1 MTTQITSQTAQPLQ
15 GLGWW
20 NVYFIIK
27 IALFLQGIL
36 SFHPL
41 ENFALVIFLLLPL
54 KGRLL
59 QILRLMVAIPAA
71 AWLMHYD
78 SYLPP
83 LERLWAQMGQL
94 MQFEWHYLLEL
105 TGRVIS
111 FQTLAALF
119 AVAAGYSLLNRV
131 LRVSVIVVATLF
143 VISLPAAQ
151 MSAAVAQPEQQTVG
165 EKTIPDNHTV
175 PDSQTVKTATSVTS
189 PTGTDD
195 ASLNT
200 YLSGFFDTE
209 SERQVLFDN
218 RAQTAAPF
226 DLLFLSLCSV
236 AWDDIEIAGLSD
248 HPLFKEFDVLFD
260 RYNAATS
267 YSGPA
272 VIRLLRASC
281 GQENHRQLFSGAP
294 SQQCYLFDNL
304 KRLGFEE
311 NLIMN
316 HDGVFDNFLQL
327 IKTEG
332 QVSAD
337 LMPQQGFPPYQK
349 AFDGKPVYRDRQV
362 LEDWFTHRKSDHS
375 EKVVTL
381 YNTISL
387 HDGNRI
393 IRGDTSTSM
402 ASYKTRLKNL
412 LDDLYAFF
420 QTLKQSE
427 RNIVVVMIPEHG
439 AGMKGDRMQISGMR
453 EIPSESITHIP
464 VGLKIFG
471 KGMVRTGAPVHVT
484 APSSHL
490 ALSQLIS
497 NVLAQNPYETG
508 HFDPASLIK
517 NLPET
522 PRVSQNEGS
531 TVIDVNGKP
540 YISLDGNTWSVYPAH

>member
-1 MTTQITSQTAQPLQ
+1 MTTQLTSRPAQPLQ

-20 NVYFIIK
+20 NIYFILK
-27 IALFLQGIL
+27 IALFLQGTID
-36 SFHPL
+36 FHPL
-41 ENFALVIFLLLPL
+41 ENFALVVFLLLPL
-54 KGRLL
+54 KARALHV
-59 QILRLMVAIPAA
+59 LRLVIAIPAA
-71 AWLMHYD
+71 AWLMHDD

-83 LERLWAQMGQL
+83 LDRLWAQAGQL
-94 MQFEWHYLLEL
+94 MQFEGSYLLEL
-105 TGRVIS
+105 LGRFIS
-111 FQTLAALF
+111 FQTLLALF
-119 AVAAGYSLLNRV
+119 AVVAGYILLDRV
-131 LRVSVIVVATLF
+131 FRVSVIVVAALVF
-143 VISLPAAQ
+143 ISLP
-151 MSAAVAQPEQQTVG
+151 SANVPTAVAQPERQTVS
-165 EKTIPDNHTV
+165 EKTV
-175 PDSQTVKTATSVTS
+175 TSVTS
-189 PTGTDD
+189 PAGTDD

-200 YLSGFFDTE
+200 YLSGFFNTE
-209 SERQVLFDN
+209 AKRQVLFDSP
-218 RAQTAAPF
+218 AQNEVPF
-226 DLLFLSLCSV
+226 DLLLLSLCSV

-260 RYNAATS
+260 QYNSATS

-281 GQENHRQLFSGAP
+281 GQETHSQLFSGAP

-304 KRLGFEE
+304 KKLGFEE
-311 NLIMN
+311 NLVMN

-327 IKTEG
+327 IKTDG

-337 LMPQQGFPPYQK
+337 LMPQQGFTPYQK
-349 AFDGKPVYRDRQV
+349 AFDGKPIYRDRQV
-362 LEDWFTHRKSDHS
+362 LEDWFTHRQADHS

-387 HDGNRI
+387 HDGNRM
-393 IRGDTSTSM
+393 IRGDASTSM
-402 ASYKTRLKNL
+402 ASYKARLQHL

-420 QTLKQSE
+420 HTLKQSE

-471 KGMVRTGAPVHVT
+471 KDIVRTGEPVHVT
-484 APSSHL
+484 APASHL

-497 NVLAQNPYETG
+497 NVLAQNPYQTG
-508 HFDPASLIK
+508 RFDPASLIK

-540 YISLDGNTWSVYPAH
+540 YVSLDGNSWSAYPAH